1 MDKWGS
7 ENKIKWEKGGE
18 RGTNMV
24 LNCTF
29 GPLLLFGII

>member
-18 RGTNMV
+18 RGTKERIYGD
-24 LNCTF
+24 TAK
-29 GPLLLFGII
+29 IKSH